1 MDLLVFFIDWCRHF
15 LNFPTLPISLRY
27 SFILSVSFLECQSSW
42 DERFNGCLE
51 LCWFF
56 WKWVTII
63 HVIASVAVRKPSAGF
78 TTAIVKEKKRGRTR
92 RHPLNFDWRK
102 KIERNMIGQ
111 WSPSRPLTRWPR
123 WRIKKEKTHTHT
135 HTHTHTQPA
144 MEFRTRDVTEERP
157 IAEEKSCPPLLGLQV
172 KLEKP
177 YVSFP
182 PASINTNEEASQG
195 TKKNKKRTLDPLTSL
210 TFERTRS
217 ITSGFSQSSLKNKK
231 KSTVAGKRLHN
242 CWLLSTIQWNRKN
255 NYSVKSFKRTESIT
269 SGFNQT

>member
-135 HTHTHTQPA
+135 TSDGISDAWRHRRATNSG
-144 MEFRTRDVTEERP
+144 R
-157 IAEEKSCPPLLGLQV
+157 EKLSSSPWSPGQTGETIRQL
-172 KLEKP
+172 
-177 YVSFP
+177 
-182 PASINTNEEASQG
+182 PASF
-195 TKKNKKRTLDPLTSL
+195 NKYKWGSL
-210 TFERTRS
+210 T
-217 ITSGFSQSSLKNKK
+217 GNKK
-231 KSTVAGKRLHN
+231 K
-242 CWLLSTIQWNRKN
+242 
-255 NYSVKSFKRTESIT
+255 
-269 SGFNQT
+269 

>member
-27 SFILSVSFLECQSSW
+27 SFIFVGFISRVPIELRRTIQRLLGIVLILLKMSHDHSRNSVRCSKKA
-42 DERFNGCLE
+42 ERRLHNGDCE
-51 LCWFF
+51 G
-56 WKWVTII
+56 K
-63 HVIASVAVRKPSAGF
+63 
-78 TTAIVKEKKRGRTR
+78 KKRT
-92 RHPLNFDWRK
+92 DSK
-102 KIERNMIGQ
+102 ASIEFR
-111 WSPSRPLTRWPR
+111 L
-123 WRIKKEKTHTHT
+123 KKENWKEHDWPMVALEADDTLTSMTNQKGENTHT